1 MHPFVPALLLLS
13 FCLPI
18 GARAQGAKTSEP
30 ASERVFDLKPGQFV
44 WEPDAAPQGP
54 VVILVNLAEQ
64 FAVVY
69 RNGVRIGATNVST
82 GKPGFTTPTG
92 VFTILQ
98 KDANHHSSIYNKALM
113 PYTERL
119 TWSGVALHAGGLP
132 GYPSSHGCIHLPLAF
147 AKELFG
153 VTTTGMT
160 VVITDKPVR
169 PATPTASALLAAYDP
184 KGRNGAIAGEGA
196 ASGWM
201 PDRAPAGP
209 LSIIIS
215 GADRRLVVMRNG
227 VEIGWTQLELGGGD
241 PLGTH
246 ALTLVAGNGKD
257 SNSSEFAK
265 AGYTWHQVTLPS
277 AASDNADGTAA
288 LARVSVPSG
297 FLVQLLPMIE
307 AGTTLVITDL
317 SLSATGRAEPMTV
330 IASK

>member
-1 MHPFVPALLLLS
+1 MLLLLS
-13 FCLPI
+13 FWLPV
-18 GARAQGAKTSEP
+18 GAWAQGAKTSEP
-30 ASERVFDLKPGQFV
+30 ASVRVFDLKPGQFV

-69 RNGVRIGATNVST
+69 RNGIRIGATNVST
-82 GKPGFTTPTG
+82 GRPGFTTPTG

-160 VVITDKPVR
+160 VVITDTPVR
-169 PATPTASALLAAYDP
+169 PATPTASALLATYDP
-184 KGRNGAIAGEGA
+184 RGRSGAIAAEGA
-196 ASGWM
+196 TSGWT
-201 PDRAPAGP
+201 PERAPAGP

-215 GADRRLVVMRNG
+215 GADRHLVVMRNG
-227 VEIGWTQLELGGGD
+227 VEIGWARVELSGAD

-246 ALTLVAGNGKD
+246 ALTLVAGNGEKAD
-257 SNSSEFAK
+257 PDEFAK
-265 AGYTWHQVTLPS
+265 AGYRWHQVTLPS
-277 AASDNADGTAA
+277 AAPDDADGTAA
-288 LARVSVPSG
+288 LGRVSVPNG
-297 FLVQLLPMIE
+297 FLAQLLPAIE
-307 AGTTLVITDL
+307 AGTTIVITDL
-317 SLSATGRAEPMTV
+317 SLSATGRAGPMTV